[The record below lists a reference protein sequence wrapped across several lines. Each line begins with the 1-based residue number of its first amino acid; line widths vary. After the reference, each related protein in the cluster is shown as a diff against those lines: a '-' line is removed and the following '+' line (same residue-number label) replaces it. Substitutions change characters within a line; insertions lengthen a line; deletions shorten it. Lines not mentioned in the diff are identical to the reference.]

1 MGIHHPHLPGRT
13 PTQTLGPRQAHA
25 FVSTNRLVTRE
36 WYQWILNPQTLSL
49 QTQTLTNTGASVDGS
64 YYLTTQVSN
73 FNLTIPNDCETFII
87 NSVIGTL
94 ALGTITMPSDP
105 ADGQKVRI
113 CCNATIT
120 TLTLNANTTI
130 NASQSVQNAPTT
142 FVASTTGPMGL
153 EFIYAAGNST
163 WYRRL

>member
-1 MGIHHPHLPGRT
+1 
-13 PTQTLGPRQAHA
+13 
-25 FVSTNRLVTRE
+25 
-36 WYQWILNPQTLSL
+36 
-49 QTQTLTNTGASVDGS
+49 
-64 YYLTTQVSN
+64 
-73 FNLTIPNDCETFII
+73 
-87 NSVIGTL
+87 
-94 ALGTITMPSDP
+94 MPSDP